1 MKNKISAA
9 VATATILIVGL
20 GCSKLALPGKVNLL
34 EGDGAVKAAAAV
46 KEKIGASTVNVIRI
60 SIRPDEME
68 VTIQSPKNPKDID
81 KYTYKGGTVAGPEPV
96 QVMSFGDREMTGD
109 KYPTTPIDEIGFA
122 NIPATVQRAIE
133 LSKLENGKVDL
144 VSMDLQGVEQGSPNL
159 KEERL
164 KELEKLDEELKEKQ
178 KACFKAGSEV
188 AKCLLDLFPLDQKLK
203 GLRSGDTIGKT
214 KLVLTWR
221 LFVEGP
227 RGRKD
232 FWADKNGKLNEKSF

>member
-1 MKNKISAA
+1 MKNI
-9 VATATILIVGL
+9 VTAIIALAFLLIAGL
-20 GCSKLALPGKVNLL
+20 GCSKLSIPGRVNLL

-68 VTIQSPKNPKDID
+68 VTIQSPKNPKEID
-81 KYTYKGGTVAGPEPV
+81 KYTYKNGAVTGPEPV
-96 QVMSFGDREMTGD
+96 QVFSFGDKEMTAD
-109 KYPTTPIDEIGFA
+109 KYQTTPIDEIGFA

-144 VSMDLQGVEQGSPNL
+144 VSMDLQGVDQGSPNL

-164 KELEKLDEELKEKQ
+164 KELEKLDEDLKEKQ
-178 KACFKAGSEV
+178 KACFKAGPEV

-203 GLRSGDTIGKT
+203 DLRSGDTIGKT

-232 FWADKNGKLNEKSF
+232 FWADKSGKLNEKSF